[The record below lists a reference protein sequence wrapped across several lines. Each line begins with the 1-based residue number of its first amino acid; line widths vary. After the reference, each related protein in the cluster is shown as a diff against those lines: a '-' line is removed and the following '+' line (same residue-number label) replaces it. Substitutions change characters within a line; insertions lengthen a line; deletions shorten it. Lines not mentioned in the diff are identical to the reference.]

1 MKEISISIDRGE
13 GGEEKEKE
21 ERRKKAYTLRYSLFL
36 TKTV

>member
-13 GGEEKEKE
+13 GGEEKER